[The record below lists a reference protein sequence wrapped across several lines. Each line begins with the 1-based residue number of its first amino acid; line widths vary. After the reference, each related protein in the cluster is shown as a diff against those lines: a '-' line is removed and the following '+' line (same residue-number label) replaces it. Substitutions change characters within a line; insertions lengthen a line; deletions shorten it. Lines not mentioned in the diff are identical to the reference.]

1 MSDARRAQSSKR
13 KSRDGSADVHPR
25 KKQHRQT
32 DAVAEDRSS
41 EDSESDMDHRAP
53 KSKKSSK
60 SDSVPRNEKE
70 YPSVNELKNRIRGVK
85 RLLNKD
91 LPADARIVQERA
103 LAGYEQDLA
112 DELARRERSNMIKK
126 YHFVRFLD
134 RKTATK
140 QLKRLERREKEKDLN
155 SEQKESLAQKI
166 HIARVNLNYTIYY
179 PLTEKYLSLY
189 PKSHESSAEGD
200 HKPDS
205 GTDSKDS
212 SKIPEGQRPPMWAI
226 VEKCMEEGKLD
237 ELREGKLNIG
247 PDGQK
252 IQASAKKVVVPSDEK
267 KAKDKKPTKEPKA
280 SSKPD
285 YNPPVADLEKLNRR
299 QRRKELQKARE
310 LAAQKAAEEA
320 GDDGFFEM

>member
-126 YHFVRFLD
+126 YHFVRFLG
-134 RKTATK
+134 
-140 QLKRLERREKEKDLN
+140 E
-155 SEQKESLAQKI
+155 
-166 HIARVNLNYTIYY
+166 
-179 PLTEKYLSLY
+179 
-189 PKSHESSAEGD
+189 
-200 HKPDS
+200 
-205 GTDSKDS
+205 
-212 SKIPEGQRPPMWAI
+212 
-226 VEKCMEEGKLD
+226 
-237 ELREGKLNIG
+237 
-247 PDGQK
+247 
-252 IQASAKKVVVPSDEK
+252 
-267 KAKDKKPTKEPKA
+267 
-280 SSKPD
+280 
-285 YNPPVADLEKLNRR
+285 
-299 QRRKELQKARE
+299 
-310 LAAQKAAEEA
+310 
-320 GDDGFFEM
+320 